1 MRPGSGPRDLAEVIV
16 MTAVQDS
23 RPRHRPGA
31 GERPVG
37 ALKTAL
43 RAFGNVH
50 DEQMRM
56 WEAFR
61 RVGTQGTGPGDPGS
75 EPAVLA

>member
-1 MRPGSGPRDLAEVIV
+1 VIV

-31 GERPVG
+31 GERSAS
-37 ALKTAL
+37 ALKSAL
-43 RAFGNVH
+43 RAFRHVN

-61 RVGTQGTGPGDPGS
+61 RVGTQDTGPEALGRRPPASPG
-75 EPAVLA
+75 